1 MLSDIL
7 DGFRLP
13 FSTNLLFITKTI
25 KPQCVRSSAY
35 KWMWRQKYSDLLVM
49 VKVFMMLR
57 KEKRKR
63 MDAETLCWKS
73 CTWFLHLH
81 ASCWPWYSEAITSLH
96 CMSGCMLFSSIAG
109 MVVFKPLCAFQG
121 YDHSHKT
128 GTSKW

>member
-63 MDAETLCWKS
+63 MDAETLS
-73 CTWFLHLH
+73 AGNHAHGFSICTPPVGLGIQKPLHL
-81 ASCWPWYSEAITSLH
+81 YT
-96 CMSGCMLFSSIAG
+96 
-109 MVVFKPLCAFQG
+109 V
-121 YDHSHKT
+121 
-128 GTSKW
+128 